1 MKMWPRSGSAQ
12 SWISSTARNSA
23 ARSSGIASTVHEYQR
38 APAGTIFSS
47 PVMSATLRTPLART
61 IRS

>member
-1 MKMWPRSGSAQ
+1 M
-12 SWISSTARNSA
+12 
-23 ARSSGIASTVHEYQR
+23 ASTVHEYQR

-47 PVMSATLRTPLART
+47 PVIRATLRTPFLAT